1 MKLELEPPVVSIID
15 RIENR
20 TFDELQVGDTASL
33 ARTLTYK
40 DIELFAIM
48 SGDVN
53 PAHVD
58 EAFAQSDMFHKIIAH
73 GMWGGALI
81 STVLGTQLPGP
92 GAIYLGQSLRFRRP
106 VGLGD
111 TITVAVKVT
120 EKNPEKHRVTLECQA
135 TNQRGEVVISGTAEV
150 IAPTEKV
157 SRDRVTL
164 PEVKLLEKGRHY
176 RKLIEA
182 ARGIEPLRTAVVHP
196 VDAHSLLAAVE
207 AAKANLIRPLLV
219 GPEAKI
225 HAAAKQ
231 VQLDLKP
238 YDVISTEHSHA
249 AAAAAVALARE
260 HKVQA
265 LMRGSLPTHEL
276 MHFADSQPGLRT
288 DRRMSHVFTLDVPSF
303 PRPLLLTDAV
313 LNSSPTLEEKRD
325 IIQNAIDLAHALGI
339 SAPKVAI
346 LSAQEMV
353 SPHLKSTLDAA
364 VLCKMA
370 ERGQI
375 TGGVL
380 DGPLAF
386 DVAVS
391 EEAAKMKGVL
401 SAVAGRADIFVAPDL
416 EAGNILLKQLEYF
429 AEAQVAGLVLG
440 ARVPIILVSRTDN
453 TLAHLGSCA
462 LALSLTHY
470 QRLPERAPAG
480 AGMPDEPGSASGTRL

>member
-1 MKLELEPPVVSIID
+1 MKLDLELPPVQSCMD

-20 TFDELQVGDTASL
+20 TFEELQIGDTASL
-33 ARTLTYK
+33 ARTLSYK

-111 TITVAVKVT
+111 TITVVVKVT
-120 EKNPEKHRVTLECQA
+120 AKDTEKHRVTLDCQA
-135 TNQRGEVVISGTAEV
+135 TNQRGEVVISGVAEV
-150 IAPTEKV
+150 IAPTEKI
-157 SRDRVTL
+157 SRQRVTL

-176 RKLIEA
+176 RQLIA
-182 ARGIEPLRTAVVHP
+182 KTKGLEPLRTAVVHP
-196 VDAHSLLAAVE
+196 VDAHSLLVAIAA
-207 AAKANLIRPLLV
+207 AQANLIQPVLV
-219 GPEAKI
+219 GPEARI
-225 HAAAKQ
+225 RAAAEQ
-231 VQLDLKP
+231 AAIDLTP
-238 YDVISTEHSHA
+238 YDIVNTEHSHA
-249 AAAAAVALARE
+249 AAAEAVALARE
-260 HKVQA
+260 RKVDA
-265 LMRGSLPTHEL
+265 LLRGSLPTDEL
-276 MHFADSQPGLRT
+276 MHFVDSQPGLRT
-288 DRRMSHVFTLDVPSF
+288 DRHMSHVFAVDVPSF
-303 PRPLLLTDAV
+303 PRPLFLTDAV
-313 LNSSPTLEEKRD
+313 LNSSPSLEEKRD
-325 IIQNAIDLAHALGI
+325 IVQNAIDLAHATGI
-339 SAPKVAI
+339 AAPRVAL

-353 SPHLKSTLDAA
+353 TPKLKSTLDAA

-386 DVAVS
+386 DAAVS

-401 SAVAGRADIFVAPDL
+401 SQVAGRANVFVAPDL
-416 EAGNILLKQLEYF
+416 EAGNILVKQLEYF

-440 ARVPIILVSRTDN
+440 ARIPIILLSRAAN
-453 TLAHLGSCA
+453 PLAHLGSCA
-462 LALSLTHY
+462 LALLLTHY
-470 QRLPERAPAG
+470 QRFPE
-480 AGMPDEPGSASGTRL
+480 

>member
-1 MKLELEPPVVSIID
+1 MKLDLELPPIQSRMD

-20 TFDELQVGDTASL
+20 TFEELQIGDTASL
-33 ARTLTYK
+33 ARTLSYK

-111 TITVAVKVT
+111 TITVTVKVT
-120 EKNPEKHRVTLECQA
+120 GKDAEKHRVTLECQA
-135 TNQRGEVVISGTAEV
+135 TNQRGEVVISGVAEV
-150 IAPTEKV
+150 IAPTEKI
-157 SRDRVTL
+157 SRQRVTL

-176 RKLIEA
+176 RQLIA
-182 ARGIEPLRTAVVHP
+182 KTKGLEPLRTAVVHP
-196 VDAHSLLAAVE
+196 VDAHSLLVAIA
-207 AAKANLIRPLLV
+207 AAKANLIQPVLV
-219 GPEAKI
+219 GPEARI
-225 HAAAKQ
+225 RAAAEQ
-231 VQLDLKP
+231 AAIDLTP
-238 YDVISTEHSHA
+238 YDIVNTEHSHA
-249 AAAAAVALARE
+249 AAAEAVALARE
-260 HKVQA
+260 RKVDA
-265 LMRGSLPTHEL
+265 LLRGSLPTDEL
-276 MHFADSQPGLRT
+276 MHFVDSQPGLRT
-288 DRRMSHVFTLDVPSF
+288 DRCMSHVFVVDVPSF
-303 PRPLLLTDAV
+303 PRPLFLTDAV
-313 LNSSPTLEEKRD
+313 LNSSPSLEEKRD
-325 IIQNAIDLAHALGI
+325 IVQNAIDLAHATGI
-339 SAPKVAI
+339 AAPRVAL

-353 SPHLKSTLDAA
+353 TPKLKSTLDAA

-386 DVAVS
+386 DAAVS

-401 SAVAGRADIFVAPDL
+401 SQVAGRADVFVAPDL
-416 EAGNILLKQLEYF
+416 EAGNILVKQLEYF

-440 ARVPIILVSRTDN
+440 ARVPIILLSRAAN
-453 TLAHLGSCA
+453 PLAHLGSCA
-462 LALSLTHY
+462 LALLLTHY
-470 QRLPERAPAG
+470 PRFPE
-480 AGMPDEPGSASGTRL
+480 

>member
-1 MKLELEPPVVSIID
+1 MKLDLELPPIQSRMD

-20 TFDELQVGDTASL
+20 TFEELQIGDTASL
-33 ARTLTYK
+33 ARTLSYK

-111 TITVAVKVT
+111 TITVTVKVT
-120 EKNPEKHRVTLECQA
+120 GKEAEKHRVTLECQA
-135 TNQRGEVVISGTAEV
+135 TNQRGEVVISGVAEV
-150 IAPTEKV
+150 IAPTEKI
-157 SRDRVTL
+157 SRQRVTL

-176 RKLIEA
+176 RQLIA
-182 ARGIEPLRTAVVHP
+182 KTKGLEPLRTAVVHP
-196 VDAHSLLAAVE
+196 VDAHSLLVAIA
-207 AAKANLIRPLLV
+207 AAKANLIQPVLV
-219 GPEAKI
+219 GPEARI
-225 HAAAKQ
+225 RAAAEQ
-231 VQLDLKP
+231 AAIDLTP
-238 YDVISTEHSHA
+238 YDIVNTEHSHA
-249 AAAAAVALARE
+249 AAAEAVALARE
-260 HKVQA
+260 RKVDA
-265 LMRGSLPTHEL
+265 LLRGSLPTDEL
-276 MHFADSQPGLRT
+276 MHFVDSQPGLRT
-288 DRRMSHVFTLDVPSF
+288 DRCMSHVFVVDVPSF
-303 PRPLLLTDAV
+303 PRPLFLTDAV
-313 LNSSPTLEEKRD
+313 LNSSPSLEEKRD
-325 IIQNAIDLAHALGI
+325 IVQNAIDLAHATGI
-339 SAPKVAI
+339 AAPRVAL

-353 SPHLKSTLDAA
+353 TPKLKSTLDAA

-386 DVAVS
+386 DAAVS

-401 SAVAGRADIFVAPDL
+401 SQVAGRADVFVAPDL
-416 EAGNILLKQLEYF
+416 EAGNILVKQLEYF

-440 ARVPIILVSRTDN
+440 ARVPIILLSRAAN
-453 TLAHLGSCA
+453 PLAHLGSCA
-462 LALSLTHY
+462 LALLLTHY
-470 QRLPERAPAG
+470 PRFPE
-480 AGMPDEPGSASGTRL
+480 

>member
-1 MKLELEPPVVSIID
+1 M

-20 TFDELQVGDTASL
+20 TYEELQIGDSATL
-33 ARTLTYK
+33 MRTLTYK

-58 EAFAQSDMFHKIIAH
+58 EVFAQSDMFHKIIAH

-92 GAIYLGQSLRFRRP
+92 GAIYLGQSLRFRKP

-111 TITVAVKVT
+111 TIAVTVRVASKD
-120 EKNPEKHRVTLECQA
+120 PEKHRVTLQCQA
-135 TNQRGEVVISGTAEV
+135 VNQRGEVVISGDAEV
-150 IAPTEKV
+150 IAPTEKI
-157 SRDRVTL
+157 SRRRVIL
-164 PEVKLLEKGRHY
+164 PDVKLLEKGRHY
-176 RKLIEA
+176 RALID
-182 ARGIEPLRTAVVHP
+182 RTHNLRPLRTAVVHP
-196 VDAHSLLAAVE
+196 ADAQSLLAAVQ
-207 AAKANLIRPLLV
+207 AAKANLILPVLV

-225 HAAAKQ
+225 RAAAEQAQ
-231 VQLDLKP
+231 V
-238 YDVISTEHSHA
+238 DVNPFEIINAEHSHA
-249 AAAAAVALARE
+249 AAEMAVALARE
-260 HKVQA
+260 RKVQA
-265 LMRGSLPTHEL
+265 LMRGSLRTHEL

-288 DRRMSHVFTLDVPSF
+288 ERRMSHVFAMDVPSF

-325 IIQNAIDLAHALGI
+325 IVQNAIDLAHAIGI

-346 LSAQEMV
+346 LSAQELV
-353 SPHLKSTLDAA
+353 TPKLKSTLDAA

-375 TGGVL
+375 TGGIL

-391 EEAAKMKGVL
+391 EDAARMKRVL
-401 SAVAGRADIFVAPDL
+401 SPVAGRADIFMAPDL
-416 EAGNILLKQLEYF
+416 EAGNILIKQLEYF
-429 AEAQVAGLVLG
+429 AEAQVAGLVVG
-440 ARVPIILVSRTDN
+440 ARVPIILVSRADN
-453 TLAHLGSCA
+453 PLAHLGSCA
-462 LALSLTHY
+462 LALLLSHY
-470 QRLPERAPAG
+470 QRVPESESR
-480 AGMPDEPGSASGTRL
+480 